1 MLLLPMDEFVDA
13 NPRDQI
19 DHLEAQI
26 ERLAATI
33 ESCRK
38 FILAGRLAVVLG
50 GGLIVAGAL
59 GMIAF
64 GPVALCTAIVA
75 VLGGVV
81 MLGSNDSTAKQAAAE
96 LQAAQA
102 RRTELIGGIP
112 LRLVSDQPT
121 LH

>member
-1 MLLLPMDEFVDA
+1 MDDDA
-13 NPRDQI
+13 DPRDQI
-19 DHLEAQI
+19 YRLEAQI

-38 FILAGRLAVVLG
+38 FILAGRLAVGVG
-50 GGLIVAGAL
+50 GALVVAGAL
-59 GMIAF
+59 GVIAF

-81 MLGSNDSTAKQAAAE
+81 MLGSNDSTAKQTAAE

-102 RRTELIGGIP
+102 RRAELIGGMP